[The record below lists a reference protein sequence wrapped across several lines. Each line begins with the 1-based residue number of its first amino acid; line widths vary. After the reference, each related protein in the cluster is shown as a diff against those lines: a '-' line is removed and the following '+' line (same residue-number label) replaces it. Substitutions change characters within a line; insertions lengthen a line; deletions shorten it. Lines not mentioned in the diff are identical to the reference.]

1 MAPGDKRII
10 YNVET
15 TEGEDGLLRD
25 KFGSV
30 YGVADGPLSRDEKVR
45 LGVGFLSLSE
55 SHPLTLAARFH
66 DFAYSSLLY
75 MRSHPRSEA
84 DREFL
89 RQALELAGGD
99 RLLRAQAFAMYAAVR
114 AVGWYWWDVADT
126 RWN

>member
-1 MAPGDKRII
+1 MAPGDKHII
-10 YNVET
+10 FNVET

-45 LGVGFLSLSE
+45 LGVGFLSLPE

-75 MRSHPRSEA
+75 MRSHARSEV

-89 RQALELAGGD
+89 RQCLELAGND
-99 RLLRAQAFAMYAAVR
+99 RVLRAEAYALYATVR
-114 AVGWYWWDVADT
+114 TVGWYWWDVKET
-126 RWN
+126 RWK